1 MEAIINTMNKHA
13 PLITKTK
20 TKKGSQFLVQK
31 GLTEAQNPMKD
42 G

>member
-1 MEAIINTMNKHA
+1 MEAITKTINKHA

-20 TKKGSQFLVQK
+20 TKKGSQSLVWK
-31 GLTEAQNPMKD
+31 RLTEAQNLMKD